1 MEKSYDFES
10 LDVVFSNCTSRVKAE
25 TPWTS
30 HVRYARYE
38 RFCILFTG
46 TWIAMTAQ
54 EHYITVY
61 T

>member
-10 LDVVFSNCTSRVKAE
+10 LDVVFSNCTSRVKAK
-25 TPWTS
+25 T
-30 HVRYARYE
+30 RYARYE

-54 EHYITVY
+54 ERYITVY